1 MNETSSPPRP
11 LPRWWEKALFGVRT
25 AELPRLLPGI
35 GLALAIAFAA
45 RSLAGWLGGAL
56 LRLQGLDPEGKGSP
70 VSAISV
76 AVILGLLIANT
87 IGVSRTFSPGLDFS
101 VKKVLRLGII
111 LVGIK
116 LSVLDVLKVGS
127 VGVPIVIALV
137 AFALVASLWVARR
150 ADVSH
155 RLGSLAAASTAI
167 CGITAT
173 LAVAP
178 TVEADDKEVAY
189 TVANVTLFGLLGMLV
204 YPYVA
209 HALFGD
215 SSGSIGLF
223 LGTAIH
229 DTSQVMGAAISYKEV
244 FGDERALQIATV
256 TKLTRNAMLV
266 AVVPALAIL
275 HARRAGR
282 ARDEKRSLAKLF
294 PVFILGFLALSL
306 VRTLGDLGLEGG
318 GLALGFLSH
327 DGWRRVASLL
337 GDDIAV
343 LALGMALASVGLTT
357 RLSVFRGLGPRPFVV
372 GLTAALLVS
381 SASAVLSAWLGPM
394 VGA

>member
-1 MNETSSPPRP
+1 
-11 LPRWWEKALFGVRT
+11 
-25 AELPRLLPGI
+25 
-35 GLALAIAFAA
+35 
-45 RSLAGWLGGAL
+45 
-56 LRLQGLDPEGKGSP
+56 
-70 VSAISV
+70 
-76 AVILGLLIANT
+76 
-87 IGVSRTFSPGLDFS
+87 
-101 VKKVLRLGII
+101 
-111 LVGIK
+111 
-116 LSVLDVLKVGS
+116 
-127 VGVPIVIALV
+127 
-137 AFALVASLWVARR
+137 
-150 ADVSH
+150 
-155 RLGSLAAASTAI
+155 
-167 CGITAT
+167 
-173 LAVAP
+173 
-178 TVEADDKEVAY
+178 
-189 TVANVTLFGLLGMLV
+189 
-204 YPYVA
+204 
-209 HALFGD
+209 
-215 SSGSIGLF
+215 
-223 LGTAIH
+223 
-229 DTSQVMGAAISYKEV
+229 MGAAISYKEV

>member
-1 MNETSSPPRP
+1 MNETSSPSRPR
-11 LPRWWEKALFGVRT
+11 LRWWEQALFGVRT
-25 AELPRLLPGI
+25 TELPRLLPGI

-45 RSLAGWLGGAL
+45 RSLAAGLGGAL

-76 AVILGLLIANT
+76 AVILGLVIANT

-127 VGVPIVIALV
+127 LGVPVVVALV
-137 AFALVASLWVARR
+137 AFALFASLWVARR
-150 ADVSH
+150 AGVSP

-178 TVEADDKEVAY
+178 TVEADEKEVAY
-189 TVANVTLFGLLGMLV
+189 TVANVTLFGLVGMLV

-209 HALFGD
+209 QALFGD

-229 DTSQVMGAAISYKEV
+229 DTSQVMGAAISYKEL
-244 FGDERALQIATV
+244 FGDERALQVATV
-256 TKLTRNAMLV
+256 AKLTRNAMLV

-275 HARRAGR
+275 HARRGGSGH
-282 ARDEKRSLAKLF
+282 DGKRSFTKLF

-306 VRTLGDLGLEGG
+306 VRTVGDLNLEGG

-327 DGWRRVASLL
+327 DSWRQTASLL
-337 GDDIAV
+337 GDDVAV

-381 SASAVLSAWLGPM
+381 FASAVLSAWLGPM